1 MTGLALAALPPAAA
15 VWWLLPGWHVLLV
28 APLVTGT
35 YAAVYLSAAALL
47 GLDEL
52 EAWTQRLLG

>member
-1 MTGLALAALPPAAA
+1 MMGLALAALPVPAALW
-15 VWWLLPGWHVLLV
+15 VLLPDWHVLVV

-35 YAAVYLSAAALL
+35 YAAVYLGGAALL

-52 EAWTQRLLG
+52 QHWTRRFWG

>member
-1 MTGLALAALPPAAA
+1 